1 MNVKWLPALVLL
13 LAACSDDG
21 VNPILGAVV
30 DEVNPWS
37 SNDDAAPAGGGRRV
51 TRAAINKADVATIRA
66 RLLIDSAP
74 SYLFAVSSNGG
85 YVTYATRLR
94 QSLTLRGSQI
104 TGSRGLGY
112 DLLSAWSSQPD
123 PLARAIP
130 PKQWPAQ
137 VSRSYEFPADSAQ
150 GRVENFRCTYE
161 FGEVLD
167 VVILEVRH
175 RGVQVSETCEGE
187 TGSFENLHLADVST
201 GFVWRSL
208 QWLGH
213 QQGLVDM
220 EIVLPY
226 TGR

>member
-137 VSRSYEFPADSAQ
+137 VSRTTSLAFRQEPPE
-150 GRVENFRCTYE
+150 GRRSGNSS
-161 FGEVLD
+161 
-167 VVILEVRH
+167 H
-175 RGVQVSETCEGE
+175 RQAS
-187 TGSFENLHLADVST
+187 
-201 GFVWRSL
+201 
-208 QWLGH
+208 
-213 QQGLVDM
+213 
-220 EIVLPY
+220 P
-226 TGR
+226 